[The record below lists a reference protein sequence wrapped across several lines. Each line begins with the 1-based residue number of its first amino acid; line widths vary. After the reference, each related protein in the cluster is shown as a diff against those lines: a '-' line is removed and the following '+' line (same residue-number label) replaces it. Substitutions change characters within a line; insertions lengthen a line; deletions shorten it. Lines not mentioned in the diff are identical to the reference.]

1 MKHLFTSAAIAVI
14 AAEALT
20 LGQGKDANQILA
32 DTRAALGGDKLA
44 SVKALS
50 GSGRILRALP
60 NGNSMENEF
69 EVLVDLPDKYLMHS
83 VIAAMGN
90 MSVYRN
96 TGFNGGQVI
105 EEIDRPPNL
114 SGGNIIIRM
123 SGPGGA
129 TDPDK
134 MTPEQK
140 AEADRLRLLSNKKD
154 FTRLTLGIFAASSPA
169 YPLEFSYAGQAE
181 SPDGK
186 AEVIAVKGEGEFE
199 AKLFIDEKSHLP
211 LMLTWVAREPVIIQ
225 MGGPGG
231 PGAPGGGGGTFVSG
245 GGGTQVTQRIE
256 RGSGGKPPS
265 PEELEKMKAEMEAKR
280 TEAEAKAR
288 MVEYRVYYADYQ
300 AVNGVKLP
308 FKIQRSIDGKPT
320 EEMVFDEFKVNPKI
334 DQKKFSPSK

>member
-20 LGQGKDANQILA
+20 LGQGKDPNQILA
-32 DTRAALGGDKLA
+32 ETRAALGGDKLA

-50 GSGRILRALP
+50 GSGRLLRSMP

-69 EVLVDLPDKYLMHS
+69 EVFMDLPDKYLMHS

-105 EEIDRPPNL
+105 EDIDRPPNL
-114 SGGNIIIRM
+114 SGGNVIIRFA
-123 SGPGGA
+123 GPGGA
-129 TDPDK
+129 MDPEK

-140 AEADRLRLLSNKKD
+140 AEADRQRLLSNKKD
-154 FTRLTLGIFAASSPA
+154 FARLTLGMFAASSPA

-181 SPDGK
+181 APDGR
-186 AEVIAVKGEGEFE
+186 AEVISVKGEGEFE
-199 AKLFIDEKSHLP
+199 AKLFIDEKTHLP
-211 LMLTWVAREPVIIQ
+211 LMLSWMAKEPVVIQ

-231 PGAPGGGGGTFVSG
+231 PGGSTFVSG
-245 GGGTQVTQRIE
+245 GGGTQVTQRVE

-265 PEELEKMKAEMEAKR
+265 PEELEKMKTEMDAKR
-280 TEAEAKAR
+280 KEAEAKAR
-288 MVEYRVYYADYQ
+288 VVEYRIYYADYQ

-320 EEMVFDEFKVNPKI
+320 EEMVFDEFKVNPRI
-334 DQKKFSPSK
+334 DQKKFSVSK